1 MTTNKRIYF
10 ADVVL
15 EILGDDFGM
24 VWHVHNCGDTCTFQ
38 LITEMKNASATTVSD
53 FVTRFNNVTGCTWR
67 IGKTGV
73 NNLFSRSVV
82 YQCVH
87 RAPTHAGVE
96 FKVGER
102 YMKRGDDSI
111 EYICVRK
118 NLVNNVIYMFNKKTE
133 LIECVE
139 PCDDYF
145 NIGSNKKSFGCKATL
160 KVHRVITRHAIIE
173 INWNHNHNMESF
185 SSCSR
190 RDPSHVVKDW
200 FASEYQKGVPPMKAL
215 RLYVDKLATTSTS
228 LNYVRLLADRF
239 VY

>member
-1 MTTNKRIYF
+1 
-10 ADVVL
+10 
-15 EILGDDFGM
+15 M

-160 KVHRVITRHAIIE
+160 KVHRVIFEPYRYSLIRARILWHMKRSLWE
-173 INWNHNHNMESF
+173 LL
-185 SSCSR
+185 C
-190 RDPSHVVKDW
+190 VVLLEEQYHLDCTL
-200 FASEYQKGVPPMKAL
+200 PMKCRL
-215 RLYVDKLATTSTS
+215 RVWDLHLKDC
-228 LNYVRLLADRF
+228 
-239 VY
+239 